1 MITICKGDARDIAS
15 IMPVMNSA
23 FPTEFG
29 EAWTAN
35 QCIGALAMSGCHL
48 RIAKIESAVVGF
60 SISRR
65 TLDEEELLLIAVDSN
80 SQNLSVGSQLL
91 KSAVQD
97 SFDNGVTKFFL
108 EVRENNDAFRF
119 YEKHGFE
126 IVGIRPNY
134 YRGADGVQF
143 AARTMAK
150 FSR

>member
-1 MITICKGDARDIAS
+1 
-15 IMPVMNSA
+15 MPVMNSA
-23 FPTEFG
+23 FPAEFG

-48 RIAKIESAVVGF
+48 HIAKIESAVVGF

-134 YRGADGVQF
+134 Y
-143 AARTMAK
+143 
-150 FSR
+150 